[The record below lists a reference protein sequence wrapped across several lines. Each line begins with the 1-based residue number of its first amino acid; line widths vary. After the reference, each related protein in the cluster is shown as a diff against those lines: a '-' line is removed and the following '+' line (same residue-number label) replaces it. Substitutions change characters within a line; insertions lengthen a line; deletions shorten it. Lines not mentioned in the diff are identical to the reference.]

1 MVTQASPI
9 VAALYVDARGPYPKM
24 PEVDAWDV
32 TRDATR
38 YDGPLPVVCHP
49 ACGPWGK
56 LRHMYG
62 GAEGGPELAI
72 RAVDQTRMWGG
83 VLEHPASSKLWAA
96 CGLPRPGEPPDD
108 FGGWTERIDQSDF
121 GHVARK
127 PTWIYC
133 VRVDAELA
141 AWRPAKR
148 EPTHWIAGR
157 HKPPTPE
164 QRARWAKMSSCPG
177 VCPPHIKICSSQ
189 QRKRT
194 PKFCAEWLVLLA
206 SSGEAFA

>member
-1 MVTQASPI
+1 MITHAT
-9 VAALYVDARGPYPKM
+9 VAALYIDARGPYPKM

-32 TRDATR
+32 ERDATK
-38 YDGPLPVVCHP
+38 YNGPLPVVAHP

-56 LRHMYG
+56 LRHMYQG
-62 GAEGGPELAI
+62 GEGGPELAI
-72 RAVDQTRMWGG
+72 RAVEQVQLWGG
-83 VLEHPASSKLWAA
+83 VLEHPASSLLWEH
-96 CGLPRPGEPPDD
+96 CGLPRPGDPPDWC
-108 FGGWTERIDQSDF
+108 GGWTERIDQSDF

-133 VRVDAELA
+133 VRVDRELA
-141 AWRPAKR
+141 AWRPPKR

-157 HKPPTPE
+157 HKPPAPE
-164 QRARWAKMSSCPG
+164 QRARWNNMSSCPG
-177 VCPPHIKICSSQ
+177 VCPAHIKICSGQ

-206 SSGEAFA
+206 SSGEAFS